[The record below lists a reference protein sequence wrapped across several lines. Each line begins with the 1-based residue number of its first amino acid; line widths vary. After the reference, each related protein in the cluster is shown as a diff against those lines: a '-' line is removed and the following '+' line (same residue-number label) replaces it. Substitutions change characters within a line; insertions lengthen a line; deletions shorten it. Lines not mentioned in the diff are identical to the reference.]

1 MPFLFRVSCCT
12 VLKLR
17 KGCERTI
24 LRELQISI
32 NMPGMGLLL
41 SARYVASFRTVWVA
55 IVVSL
60 GVVYQAIVPQTHTF
74 WGGWTVL
81 ISWVLIVALV
91 IECIYREFSKISWRN
106 IDVVDLTLS
115 VLLALLVTVIAAT
128 VAIDFIPE
136 NYTSKVFTI
145 HNVLSAFQC
154 DEIIRISE
162 LHAQQN
168 IFTLL
173 TEHNDNAS
181 HPKVAA
187 AIASGGWLTTRH
199 ANYPTTDISAYTI
212 RQNMSLTSHAQA
224 IGSDVADGVDFVQW
238 LNHTVDTTILP
249 MLQRQFDLSQDPAAP
264 PLLSMQDLFVVKYD
278 ADNPYAQKHL
288 EIHTDSSQLSFNIAL
303 STHVE
308 SEIDLRDVDGTS
320 YTGGGTY
327 FVRSQSNVYTPKG
340 AMLSHPSRL
349 YHAGSTLTRGKI
361 LIQNF

>member
-1 MPFLFRVSCCT
+1 MS
-12 VLKLR
+12 
-17 KGCERTI
+17 ERDFG
-24 LRELQISI
+24 EQQISI
-32 NMPGMGLLL
+32 NMGLLL
-41 SARYVASFRTVWVA
+41 SARYVASFQTVWVA
-55 IVVSL
+55 IVVYL

-81 ISWVLIVALV
+81 ISWLLLVALV
-91 IECIYREFSKISWRN
+91 IECIYREFSKMSWRN
-106 IDVVDLTLS
+106 IDGVDLMLS
-115 VLLALLVTVIAAT
+115 ALLVLMVVVLAAT
-128 VAIDFIPE
+128 VAIDFMPE
-136 NYTSKVFTI
+136 NYTSKVFTT
-145 HNVLSAFQC
+145 HNVLSKIQC

-168 IFTLL
+168 IHALL

-181 HPKVAA
+181 HPNVVAA
-187 AIASGGWLTTRH
+187 VASGGWLTARH

-212 RQNMSLTSHAQA
+212 RQNVSLPSHA
-224 IGSDVADGVDFVQW
+224 VDGVDFVQW

-249 MLQRQFDLSQDPAAP
+249 MLQKQFDLSQDPAAP
-264 PLLSMQDLFVVKYD
+264 PLLSMQDLFIVKYD

-303 STHVE
+303 SSHVE
-308 SEIDLRDVDGTS
+308 KDIDLHDVDGTS

-327 FVRSQSNVYTPKG
+327 IVRSQSNIHTPKG

-361 LIQNF
+361 SIQKFLVC